1 MLSKLRPR
9 SVYDVF
15 AVLALIVAVGGTSAY
30 AANTV
35 FSSDIADGE
44 VRSADIRN
52 DDIQSGDVKD
62 GSINTF
68 DVHSFLG
75 VDVVDG
81 TLTSDDI
88 QNDSLRTADIQEL
101 HGARLVPGSVDAT
114 RLGIGSV
121 NSDKVQNN
129 SLTGFNID
137 ESSLDL
143 SSVNAAKYGFVIPQT
158 LPSSGAFAQVAT
170 VHRLGN
176 GAWVFWATVNTTSAS
191 PPPDWYEDRVTAAT
205 CYLRNTNTDVSLGHA
220 AETANG
226 PNYGS
231 VGRSLSMNGAT
242 IINHPQGLGSVSLHC
257 RSTGIHETVDSGQI
271 MAIRVGAVSEGKLFP

>member
-191 PPPDWYEDRVTAAT
+191 RRRTGTRTVSPRRPVIYATPTRTCRSVTQPRPPTARIT
-205 CYLRNTNTDVSLGHA
+205 GRL
-220 AETANG
+220 
-226 PNYGS
+226 
-231 VGRSLSMNGAT
+231 GRSLSMNGAT

>member
-1 MLSKLRPR
+1 MLRTLSSYFKQN
-9 SVYDVF
+9 VVGF
-15 AVLALIVAVGGTSAY
+15 LALFVALGTGGAY
-30 AANTV
+30 AANTIG
-35 FSSDIADGE
+35 SADIIDGE
-44 VRSADIRN
+44 VASVDIKN
-52 DDIQSGDVKD
+52 QDIGSSDVKD
-62 GSINTF
+62 GSLNTF

-75 VDVVDG
+75 ADIVDG
-81 TLTSDDI
+81 TITSDDV

-121 NSDKVQNN
+121 TSEKVQNN

-176 GAWVFWATVNTTSAS
+176 GAWVVWATVNTTSAS
-191 PPPDWYEDRVTAAT
+191 PPPDWYEDRVTSAT

-242 IINHPQGLGSVSLHC
+242 NINHPQGLGSVSLHC

-271 MAIRVGAVSEGKLFP
+271 MAIRVGSVSEGKLFP